1 MSSYVI
7 ITDSSADL
15 SDELL
20 AKYDIDCL
28 QLEVTL
34 EGEGSRPNN
43 EVEPKPFYDAL
54 RAKKGA
60 TTSASSPAAFREC
73 CKSHLDAGKDILYLG
88 FSSGLSS
95 TYNAGFIAARELSEE
110 YPDRKILT
118 VDTKC
123 AALGEGLIVL
133 LAAKKRE
140 SGADI
145 EETRRY
151 VKEIRPNLAH
161 WFTVD
166 DLFFLKRGGRVSG
179 ATAVVGS
186 MLQIKPVMHVD
197 DDGRLVKVTTARGR
211 RGSLDA
217 LVQRMKDSILD
228 RPDQMVTIGHGD
240 CLEDAKYV
248 ADRIR
253 ATMGLEVEVIDY
265 VGPVIGAH
273 SGPGTIALFFLGKER

>member
-73 CKSHLDAGKDILYLG
+73 FKSHLDAGKDILYLG

>member
-7 ITDSSADL
+7 VTDSSADIPA
-15 SDELL
+15 ELL
-20 AKYDIDCL
+20 AKHEIGCL

-34 EGEGSRPNN
+34 EGEASRLNS
-43 EVEPKPFYDAL
+43 EIEPHAFYEAL
-54 RAKKGA
+54 RAKKSA
-60 TTSASSPAAFREC
+60 TTSAASPATFRETF
-73 CKSHLDAGKDILYLG
+73 KSYLDAGKDVLYLG

-95 TYNAGFIAARELSEE
+95 TYNGGFIAARELAEE

-118 VDTKC
+118 LDTKC

-140 SGADI
+140 SGATI

-151 VKEIRPNLAH
+151 IKEIRPNLAH

-179 ATAVVGS
+179 TTAVVGS

-197 DDGRLVKVTTARGR
+197 DEGHLIKVTTARGR
-211 RGSLDA
+211 RASLNA
-217 LVQRMKDSILD
+217 LVDRMKESLLD
-228 RPDQMVTIGHGD
+228 HPDQMVTIGHGD
-240 CLEDAKYV
+240 CLEDANYV
-248 ADRIR
+248 ADRVR
-253 ATMGLEVEVIDY
+253 AETGLEVALIDY
-265 VGPVIGAH
+265 IGPVIGAH
-273 SGPGTIALFFLGKER
+273 SGPGTVALFFLGKER

>member
-73 CKSHLDAGKDILYLG
+73 FKSHLDAGKDILYLG

-123 AALGEGLIVL
+123 AARGEGLIVL